1 MVQKIMRLDTRTSPK
16 NNKVYTFS
24 GILICGCCGTR
35 MTRKTV
41 PYKGTKY
48 FYYFCPTGKK
58 NGCTGSAMVK
68 EQDLLECALDSVK
81 AHVSNIAELERLLA
95 SLDSDRVAKEL
106 AANLTVQL
114 RENDMRLSKIREFK
128 AGLYE
133 TMINGDLSKEE
144 HKALKSK
151 YTEDA
156 DVLTGANAKLRV
168 EIEDTLSLK
177 HERMAWMEHFKAF
190 ENIEVIDRRAVICL
204 IHSIHVHS
212 KTELDIT
219 FNYKSEYENALA
231 IVEGSFTEMIGG
243 VA

>member
-1 MVQKIMRLDTRTSPK
+1 VQKILRLDTRTSPK
-16 NNKVYTFS
+16 NSKVFTFS
-24 GILICGCCGTR
+24 GILICGCCGNR

-41 PYKGTKY
+41 PYKGNKY

-58 NGCTGSAMVK
+58 NGCDGSAMVK
-68 EQDLLECALDSVK
+68 EDDLSTCALESVK
-81 AHVSNIAELERLLA
+81 SYISNIAELERLLA
-95 SLDSDRVAKEL
+95 SLDADRVAKEL
-106 AANLTVQL
+106 AGNLTAQL
-114 RENDMRLSKIREFK
+114 KENDMRLSKIREFK

-133 TMINGDLSKEE
+133 AMINGDLSKEE
-144 HKALKSK
+144 HKSLKAK

-156 DVLTGANAKLRV
+156 DILTKANTKLRA

-190 ENIEVIDRRAVICL
+190 ENITAIDRRAVICL
-204 IHSIHVHS
+204 IHSIRVHS

-231 IVEGSFTEMIGG
+231 LLENQITGD

>member
-1 MVQKIMRLDTRTSPK
+1 
-16 NNKVYTFS
+16 
-24 GILICGCCGTR
+24 

-41 PYKGTKY
+41 PYKGIKY

-58 NGCTGSAMVK
+58 NGCEGSAMVK
-68 EQDLLECALDSVK
+68 EQDLLDCVMESAK
-81 AHVSNIAELERLLA
+81 AHISNIAELERILA
-95 SLDSDRVAKEL
+95 SLDADRVAKEL
-106 AANLTVQL
+106 ASNLTAQL
-114 RENDMRLSKIREFK
+114 KENDIRLSKIREYK

-144 HKALKSK
+144 HKSLKAK
-151 YTEDA
+151 YSEDA
-156 DVLTGANAKLRV
+156 DILTQANARLRA

-190 ENIEVIDRRAVICL
+190 ENIQSIDRRAVICL

-219 FNYKSEYENALA
+219 FNYKSEYDNALA
-231 IVEGSFTEMIGG
+231 LIEGSLIGG